1 MDPIIDDTL
10 IDKEQL
16 DADIA
21 QGEKD
26 FESERVLETQ
36 IQQQQAQTAEAS
48 KNDEKPGFF
57 KEAGT
62 AVLGGL
68 AEAGSDIVTLPE
80 RIADMASGEM
90 QEQGEDYKP
99 DWDPFQ
105 PDKFETTT
113 WWGGL
118 LKTGVNF
125 ATLFIPVGGIA
136 KGLGTTG
143 KLASAAAK
151 GNRAAKVLSNP
162 IIRGGVKG
170 AVVDSVMKTSQ
181 EDNLTAMVSEK
192 FPQLEGFLSPLA
204 TNEND
209 NPFVKTFKNVVEGF
223 GMGAIID
230 SLFIAAKGLR
240 GVDDVA
246 KRNDSVK
253 AQTIE
258 SGKAELEDPGFRGHK
273 NKPIA
278 TRTQGNPLSKT
289 DNPMDVSR
297 QLDEI
302 EADVQVP
309 MEGSTDGP
317 LTSLQATRAGNAV
330 GEAPK
335 VMQEVAELVAQ
346 DPDYKSNIKLLKS
359 GKKKLSELYPQ
370 ATERVKKLIGG
381 RDWEDVDI
389 DDYIKNAPKDS
400 IDGVAVIK
408 SQDVLTLDLVTGG
421 LAKQIRDLGIAGREV
436 KGMVDVFET
445 DGIVKNLT
453 DKLKT
458 VMIATKRSRYMAG
471 AHLKDFDARDMA
483 AKLKEVDESTI
494 SQVDAFVDI
503 IKDNPNSDLPEAF
516 LEAMSMSNKIQNI
529 GDFDSFMRA
538 KLRGGE
544 FGGKKYE
551 AIVVKEMGAVM
562 VHSILSG
569 PKTPVRAIMGT
580 GIASINRSLSQALG
594 ATLRAPLT
602 GDVAT
607 AKSSLA
613 SLNAMMQTI
622 PEAFSVFKTRLNSYW
637 SGEVATAATRFSD
650 YSRGEEGWKAYGDW
664 VNARGNVAD
673 RTAYEISNVGRALN
687 NNKFFTYSTKL
698 MAATDDAFRVISARA
713 RSRELAMREVLSQKG
728 KGARITPLDLKE
740 ADDRFYKGLL
750 DEEGNIDITK
760 DTFLKSVYEEATL
773 TANLEGFSA
782 ALETAFNKA
791 PFIKPFF
798 LFARTG
804 VNGLALTMKNTPVL
818 NLALTK
824 QRAILMGS
832 PDNLIALKK
841 YGINTA
847 EELANEKSL
856 MLGRQAIGTAVILMA
871 NQAYMSD
878 RLRGN
883 GPQNRQQRQLWKDSG
898 WRSNEVKIGDAWV
911 STRFLEPWNQVID
924 IVADI
929 GDAQQTMGDEW
940 VTDRLKALSTIVATS
955 ASSKSYLG
963 GLSQLTDLFSGETYQ
978 FEKIIGNL
986 INNTVPMAGLRN
998 EIGKVITP
1006 YTRELSSNI
1015 ADSIRNRNLATEQ
1028 LSSEALPIKYDILNG
1043 KPIRDD
1049 LFVVRMFNAISPISI
1064 NFDESPGREL
1074 LFNSNYDMRLS
1085 VMTSPDGVSLKE
1097 HPRLR
1102 SMFAK
1107 AIGDQNLEAKLNVLS
1122 RRADVIASVEKMQD
1136 DIAAGKPLDPDK
1148 GYVHNRLIRKY
1159 FQEARK
1165 IAWAQIRNN
1174 PEAQTLIAEN
1184 KQKKIDA
1191 KRSLTETQQVGSE
1204 LILQNK

>member
-10 IDKEQL
+10 IDYEQL
-16 DADIA
+16 DADSA
-21 QGEKD
+21 QAKKD

-36 IQQQQAQTAEAS
+36 LKEQQAQTAEAS
-48 KNDEKPGFF
+48 KNNDKPGFF

-62 AVLGGL
+62 AIVGGL
-68 AEAGSDIVTLPE
+68 AQAGSDIITLPE

-90 QEQGEDYKP
+90 QEAGENYKP

-105 PDKFETTT
+105 ADKFETTT
-113 WWGGL
+113 QWGGL
-118 LKTGVNF
+118 LKNATNF

-136 KGLGTTG
+136 KGLGIAG
-143 KLASAAAK
+143 KVGTAAAAGSK
-151 GNRAAKVLSNP
+151 GAKLLTNP
-162 IIRGGVKG
+162 IIRGGIKG
-170 AVVDSVMKTSQ
+170 AVVDSVMTSSQ
-181 EDNLTAMVSEK
+181 GENLSNSITKYLPWTET
-192 FPQLEGFLSPLA
+192 FLGPLA
-204 TNEND
+204 TKD
-209 NPFVKTFKNVVEGF
+209 TDHPALKTFKNVVEGI
-223 GMGAIID
+223 GMGAIVDGVFGLI
-230 SLFIAAKGLR
+230 KGSR
-240 GVDDVA
+240 GVDDVV

-273 NKPIA
+273 NKPVA
-278 TRTQGNPLSKT
+278 TRTQGNPMSKT

-297 QLDEI
+297 QLDAVEK
-302 EADVQVP
+302 EVQVP
-309 MEGSTDGP
+309 LEGSTDGP

-330 GEAPK
+330 GETPK

-346 DPDYKSNIKLLKS
+346 DPDFKSNIALLKS

-389 DDYIKNAPKDS
+389 DGFLSTRRMDS
-400 IDGVAVIK
+400 IDDVAVIK

-483 AKLKEVDESTI
+483 AKLKELDESTI
-494 SQVDAFVDI
+494 SQVDAFIDI

-529 GDFDSFMRA
+529 SDFDAFMRA

-551 AIVVKEMGAVM
+551 AIVAKEMGAVM

-569 PKTPVRAIMGT
+569 PKTPVRAVMGT
-580 GIASINRSLSQALG
+580 GIASTNRAFSQALG
-594 ATLRAPLT
+594 ATLRLPLT

-622 PEAFSVFKTRLNSYW
+622 PEAFNVFKTRLNAYW
-637 SGEVATAATRFSD
+637 SGDVATAATRFSD

-664 VNARGNVAD
+664 VNTRGNIYD
-673 RTAYEISNVGRALN
+673 RTAYEISNIGRELN
-687 NNKFFTYSTKL
+687 NNKFLTYSTKL

-728 KGARITPLDLKE
+728 KSAKITPADLRE
-740 ADDRFYKGLL
+740 ADDKFYKNLL
-750 DEEGNIDITK
+750 DEDGNIDITK

-782 ALETAFNKA
+782 ALEKAFNKS
-791 PFIKPFF
+791 PWIKPFF

-804 VNGLALTMKNTPVL
+804 VNGMALTMKNTPIL

-824 QRAILMGS
+824 QRAIFMGS
-832 PDNLIALKK
+832 PDNLISLKK

-847 EELANEKSL
+847 EELANEKAL
-856 MLGRQAIGTAVILMA
+856 MIGRQAIGASVIMMA
-871 NQAYMSD
+871 SQAYMSD

-883 GPQNRQQRQLWKDSG
+883 GPQNRQQRQMWKDSG
-898 WRSNEVKIGDAWV
+898 WRSNEMKVGDAWV

-929 GDAQQTMGDEW
+929 GDAQQTMGEEW
-940 VTDRLKALSTIVATS
+940 VTDRLQAVATIVATS

-963 GLSQLTDLFSGETYQ
+963 GLSQLTDLFSGESYQ
-978 FEKIIGNL
+978 LEKIAGNL
-986 INNTVPMAGLRN
+986 MNNTVPMAGLRN
-998 EIGKVITP
+998 EIGKAITP
-1006 YTRELSSNI
+1006 YTRELSSSI
-1015 ADSIRNRNLATEQ
+1015 ADAVRNRNLTTEQ
-1028 LSSEALPIKYDILNG
+1028 LSGEALPIKYDVLNG

-1049 LFVVRMFNAISPISI
+1049 LFMTRMFNAVSPVSI

-1085 VMTSPDGVSLKE
+1085 VMSSPDGVSLKE

-1102 SMFAK
+1102 SMFGK
-1107 AIGDQNLEAKLNVLS
+1107 AIGDQNLEAQLNVLS
-1122 RRADVIASVEKMQD
+1122 RRKDVIASVAKMQD
-1136 DIAAGKPLDPDK
+1136 DIELGEHLDPDK
-1148 GYVHNRLIRKY
+1148 AYVHNQLIRQK
-1159 FQEARK
+1159 FLAARR
-1165 IAWAQIRNN
+1165 IAWAQIKNT
-1174 PEAQTLIAEN
+1174 PEAQILIQEA
-1184 KQKKIDA
+1184 KQKKVENQ
-1191 KRSLTETQQVGSE
+1191 RSLTETQKVESI
-1204 LILQNK
+1204 ILQNK